1 MTPIKRRRPDAYRR
15 VANDLRARLLAGEWS
30 PNERIGTGP
39 ELQRQFEVSDI
50 TIRKAMNLLKQEGLV
65 QARMGGGVSEVGG
78 FFAAEHSVTRR
89 VASDSYRR
97 VPGGLPT
104 DYPSGPF
111 SASLR
116 DTGRP
121 AGRCPYKARRI
132 EAPPRIAE
140 RLHLAAG
147 ASVVAV
153 TYWFLTADDV
163 PIQISTSY
171 EPASLVGGTSAE
183 ITGEADDIL
192 GRDVISRMD
201 DIGVRVARGSEEL
214 QARAAT
220 SDEADELDVEPG
232 TPVMFTVRTHF
243 DVTGR
248 PVETS
253 ETAAVGSRYVY
264 VFDDLPVTD
273 APAPPP
279 R

>member
-1 MTPIKRRRPDAYRR
+1 MPSTIRRRGDAYRR
-15 VANDLRARLLAGEWS
+15 VADDLRARLLAGEYE
-30 PNERIGTGP
+30 PNQRIGSNA
-39 ELQRQFEVSDI
+39 ELQQQFGVSDI
-50 TIRKAMNLLKQEGLV
+50 TIRRAMGLLRGEGLV
-65 QARMGGGVSEVGG
+65 HSRKGGGVAGYY
-78 FFAAEHSVTRR
+78 AAEHSVTRR
-89 VASDSYRR
+89 VASDSYKR

-104 DYPSGPF
+104 DYPSGSF

-116 DTGRP
+116 ESGRP

-140 RLHLAAG
+140 RLHLGPGSA
-147 ASVVAV
+147 VVAV
-153 TYWFLTADDV
+153 TYWFLTADGTPV
-163 PIQISTSY
+163 QTTNSY
-171 EPASLVGGTSAE
+171 EPVSLVGGTSAE

-192 GRDVISRMD
+192 GQDVISRMD
-201 DIGVRVARGSEEL
+201 AIGVRVTRGVEEV

-220 SDEADELDVEPG
+220 TAEADELNVDPG
-232 TPVMFTVRTHF
+232 TAVMYMVRTHY

-253 ETAAVGSRYVY
+253 ETTAVGSRYVY
-264 VFDDLPVTD
+264 VYDDLPVTD